1 MVGWTSKKH
10 TARTRIA
17 AHFAALGRVQLTA
30 ANLSAI
36 GPYASTTAAD
46 ADLSGLLHAL
56 RNYWTEN
63 GLGART
69 QPMRCSSSAAR

>member
-1 MVGWTSKKH
+1 MVGWTSKKQ
-10 TARTRIA
+10 TARTRVA
-17 AHFAALGRVQLTA
+17 THFGGAPGTVRLTV

-56 RNYWTEN
+56 RNY
-63 GLGART
+63 
-69 QPMRCSSSAAR
+69 